1 MTNNFLY
8 DGTDD
13 KTRRE
18 EFLKEKMKEF
28 LAKGG
33 KIEILP
39 ACMNSEEYNNMKMRP
54 KNKQFRKPAKSKK

>member
-1 MTNNFLY
+1 MNKHLY

-13 KTRRE
+13 KTKRE

>member
-18 EFLKEKMKEF
+18 EFLAKKMKEF
-28 LAKGG
+28 LKNGG
-33 KIEILP
+33 KIEVLP
-39 ACMNSEEYNNMKMRP
+39 PCMTSEEYKTLKKP
-54 KNKQFRKPAKSKK
+54 KRKKQTKSK

>member
-1 MTNNFLY
+1 MNKHLY

-18 EFLKEKMKEF
+18 EFLAKKMKEF

-39 ACMNSEEYNNMKMRP
+39 ACMNSEEYNNMKMKP
-54 KNKQFRKPAKSKK
+54 LKRKKAKSK